1 MAFTL
6 PSLIAR
12 ATDNNGKVIDGARL
26 YVFFANTETP
36 APFYTDT
43 TLSVAHPHPLVAP
56 FGLWPAVFLA
66 AGYYKIRVTTETGA
80 TLWTVDDY
88 RVDSEGSELS
98 FPPVTKTTNFSVSV
112 ADRGKLFLC
121 NAVGAP
127 GQNISIS
134 ADSETLSEGFPFFV
148 VNTGTSGTV
157 TVQGVTAQTVDGQ
170 PSVTLTEE
178 NSSLGLVSIGATGWV
193 TVMKSNVNDFI
204 APVKFSSTVEI
215 SPQASIIGGPLNQ
228 PSGRPTLVSGEPYR
242 ATNVLSQSTV
252 YFSPCNGNRMPLY
265 DGVGWKT
272 VNFTEVSQALS
283 DGAKSPSPSA
293 ANTVYH
299 LFAWLD
305 GSTFRVTRGPA
316 WASATSVGIGAGT
329 SELEVIDGVEVN
341 KHNIVNGPAARRG
354 VMVGCIATDASN
366 QLSMSFNPSPSLGGT
381 NNRLDVWSAFN
392 RHEIRAI
399 CRDSTDSWNYSTQT
413 WRSANNSVANR
424 ITVVSGSATDLVSA
438 RHTGIVGSNAFGFA
452 FVGIGLDV
460 TNAIAPGSITGVLT
474 TNSTITN
481 LCSATALYDAPPG
494 LGVHFF
500 QALEW
505 SGGLPGTYSF
515 YGDNNAPANLQS
527 ALTVKLRA

>member
-43 TLSVAHPHPLVAP
+43 TLSVAHPHPLEAA

-66 AGYYKIRVTTETGA
+66 AGYYKIRLTTDTGA

-98 FPPVTKTTNFSVSV
+98 FPPVTKTMNFSLSA
-112 ADRGKLFLC
+112 ADRGKVFLC

-148 VNTGTSGTV
+148 VKTGASGTV

-193 TVMKSNVNDFI
+193 TVMKSNVNDFTT
-204 APVKFSSTVEI
+204 PVTFSSSVTF
-215 SPQASIIGGPLNQ
+215 SQQASIIGGPLNQ
-228 PSGRPTLVSGEPYR
+228 PSGRPTLVSGEPYH
-242 ATNVLSQSTV
+242 AQNILSQSTV
-252 YFSPCNGNRMPLY
+252 YFSPCNGNRMPIF

-272 VNFTEVSQALS
+272 VNFSETSQALG

-293 ANTVYH
+293 SNTVYH

-316 WASATSVGIGAGT
+316 WASPTSPGTGAGT
-329 SELEVIDGVEVN
+329 SELEIVDGVHVN
-341 KHNIVNGPAARRG
+341 KHAIANGPAAMRG
-354 VMVGCIATDASN
+354 TMVGCIATDAAN
-366 QLSMSFNPSPSLGGT
+366 QMSMTFDPAAALGGSA
-381 NNRLDVWSAFN
+381 NRLDVWSTFN
-392 RHEIRAI
+392 QRQVSSVS
-399 CRDSTDSWNYSTQT
+399 RDNTDSWTYTGAV
-413 WRSANNSVANR
+413 WRAANNSVSNRVTFVQGLSIDSINAVHSALAGNAANNELA
-424 ITVVSGSATDLVSA
+424 IAGVGLDSTSLLSGYAGHVRTQSTPVLPMSV
-438 RHTGIVGSNAFGFA
+438 VGSYNGFA
-452 FVGIGLDV
+452 GVGLHFVQ
-460 TNAIAPGSITGVLT
+460 AIERT
-474 TNSTITN
+474 
-481 LCSATALYDAPPG
+481 
-494 LGVHFF
+494 
-500 QALEW
+500 
-505 SGGLPGTYSF
+505 SGGGTGSWF
-515 YGDNNAPANLQS
+515 GDNGAAGVSQ
-527 ALTVKLRA
+527 ATLTLTISN